1 MEEYPMVTLLTKL
14 IPILEAVVIALVGN
28 WLIKKYADKLVH
40 KITGKMHVSANIQ
53 TIACIAAKF
62 VLYFLLITS
71 ICPPIGISNASLVTL
86 LGTFGAAAA
95 LATQNGLSNIV
106 GGVFLMVTDS
116 FSVGDWI
123 EAAGKSGTVVKV
135 GLFFTELMTGDN
147 HLVYI
152 PNSSLTSATV
162 ENYSRTDKRRV
173 DLDIGVPYTCSLEE
187 ARKVIEDC
195 CKADARVL
203 AEPAPFV
210 RTWDLND
217 SSVNIK
223 VRVWCEAGD
232 YWELR
237 SSLTENIKET
247 LDKNNMSV
255 PFNILDVNVY
265 NK

>member
-1 MEEYPMVTLLTKL
+1 MISFLLSL
-14 IPILEAVVIALVGN
+14 LPYLEAVIIALIGN
-28 WLIKKYADKLVH
+28 FLIKKYSDKLVH
-40 KITGKMHVSANIQ
+40 KLTAKMKIGANIQ

-71 ICPPIGISNASLVTL
+71 ICPLIGISNASLVTL

-106 GGVFLMVTDS
+106 DGVFLMVTDA
-116 FSVGDWI
+116 FSVGDWVD
-123 EAAGKSGTVVKV
+123 AAGKSGTVVKV

-162 ENYSRTDKRRV
+162 ENYSRTDKRRL
-173 DLDIGVPYTCSLEE
+173 DLDIGVPYTCKLAD
-187 ARKVIEDC
+187 ARKVIEEV

-203 AEPAPFV
+203 PEPAPFV

-217 SSVNIK
+217 SAVNIK
-223 VRVWCEAGD
+223 VRVWCNSGD

-237 SSLTENIKET
+237 SSLTENIKEA
-247 LDKNNMSV
+247 LDANNMSV
-255 PFNILDVNVY
+255 PFNILDVNLFQQ
-265 NK
+265 K

>member
-1 MEEYPMVTLLTKL
+1 MISFLLSL
-14 IPILEAVVIALVGN
+14 IPIVEAILIALIGN
-28 WLIKKYADKLVH
+28 FLIKKYSDKLVLRL
-40 KITGKMHVSANIQ
+40 TRKMNVSANIQ

-71 ICPPIGISNASLVTL
+71 ICPLIGISNASLVTL
-86 LGTFGAAAA
+86 LGTAAA

-106 GGVFLMVTDS
+106 GGVFLMVTDA
-116 FSVGDWI
+116 FSVGDWVD
-123 EAAGKSGTVVKV
+123 AAGKSGTVVKV

-162 ENYSRTDKRRV
+162 ENYSRTEKRRV
-173 DLDIGVPYTCSLEE
+173 DLDIGVPYTCKLAD

-223 VRVWCEAGD
+223 VRVWCEAGN

-237 SSLTENIKET
+237 SSLTENIKEA
-247 LDKNNMSV
+247 LDANNMSV
-255 PFNILDVNVY
+255 PFNILDVNLFQQ
-265 NK
+265 K

>member
-1 MEEYPMVTLLTKL
+1 MISFLMNL
-14 IPILEAVVIALVGN
+14 IPILEAVVIALLGH
-28 WLIKKYADKLVH
+28 WLIRKYADKLVL
-40 KITGKMHVSANIQ
+40 KLTGRMHIGSNIQ

-71 ICPPIGISNASLVTL
+71 ICPLIGVSNASLVTL
-86 LGTFGAAAA
+86 LGTLGAAAA

-106 GGVFLMVTDS
+106 GGVFLMVTDA

-123 EAAGKSGTVVKV
+123 DAAGKSGTVVKV

-162 ENYSRTDKRRV
+162 ENYSRTEKRRL
-173 DLDIGVPYTCSLEE
+173 DLDIGVPYTCSLKE
-187 ARKVIEDC
+187 ACKVIEGVC
-195 CKADARVL
+195 SADERVM
-203 AEPAPFV
+203 ADPGAFV
-210 RTWDLND
+210 KTWDLKD
-217 SSVNIK
+217 SCVNIK
-223 VRVWCEAGD
+223 VRVWCKSGD
-232 YWELR
+232 YWGLR
-237 SSLTENIKET
+237 SDLIENIKET
-247 LDKNNMSV
+247 LDEHNMSV

>member
-1 MEEYPMVTLLTKL
+1 MLSFLFSL
-14 IPILEAVVIALVGN
+14 IPYVEAVLVALIGN
-28 WLIKKYADKLVH
+28 WLIRKYSDKLVH
-40 KITGKMHVSANIQ
+40 KLTAKMNIGGNVQ

-62 VLYFLLITS
+62 ILYFLLITS
-71 ICPPIGISNASLVTL
+71 ICPLIGISNASLVTL

-106 GGVFLMVTDS
+106 GGIFLMVTDA

-123 EAAGKSGTVVKV
+123 DAAGKSGSVTKV

-147 HLVYI
+147 HIVYI

-173 DLDIGVPYTCSLEE
+173 DLDIGVPYTCKLAD

-195 CKADARVL
+195 CKADERVM
-203 AEPAPFV
+203 ADPAPFV

-223 VRVWCEAGD
+223 VRVWCKAGD

-237 SSLTENIKET
+237 STLTENIKEA
-247 LDKNNMSV
+247 LDQNNMSV

>member
-1 MEEYPMVTLLTKL
+1 MISFLLSL
-14 IPILEAVVIALVGN
+14 IPIAEAILIALVGN
-28 WLIKKYADKLVH
+28 FLIKKYSDKLVLRL
-40 KITGKMHVSANIQ
+40 TRKMSVSSNIQ

-71 ICPPIGISNASLVTL
+71 ICPLVGISNASLVTL

-106 GGVFLMVTDS
+106 GGVFLMVTDA
-116 FSVGDWI
+116 FSVGDWVD
-123 EAAGKSGTVVKV
+123 AAGKSGTVVKV

-162 ENYSRTDKRRV
+162 ENYSRTEKRRI
-173 DLDIGVPYTCSLEE
+173 DLDIGVPYTCKLAD

-203 AEPAPFV
+203 ADPAPFV

-223 VRVWCEAGD
+223 VRVWCEAGN

-237 SSLTENIKET
+237 SSLTENIKEA
-247 LDKNNMSV
+247 LDANNMSV
-255 PFNILDVNVY
+255 PFNILDVNLFQQ
-265 NK
+265 K

>member
-1 MEEYPMVTLLTKL
+1 MFSLLTKL

-40 KITGKMHVSANIQ
+40 KITGMMHASANIR

-71 ICPPIGISNASLVTL
+71 ICPLIGISNASLVTL

-123 EAAGKSGTVVKV
+123 DAAGKSGTVVKV

-162 ENYSRTDKRRV
+162 ENYSRTETRRL

-187 ARKVIEDC
+187 ARKVIEGVC
-195 CKADARVL
+195 NADQRVM
-203 AEPAPFV
+203 ADPAAFV
-210 RTWDLND
+210 KTWDLKD
-217 SSVNIK
+217 SCVNIK
-223 VRVWCEAGD
+223 VRVWCKSGD
-232 YWELR
+232 YWGLR
-237 SSLTENIKET
+237 SDLLENIKET

-255 PFNILDVNVY
+255 PFNILDVNLY

>member
-1 MEEYPMVTLLTKL
+1 MTDILLKL
-14 IPILEAVVIALVGN
+14 VPILEAILIALVGN
-28 WLIKKYADKLVH
+28 WLIKKYSDKLVH
-40 KITGKMHVSANIQ
+40 KITAKMHVSGNIQ

-71 ICPPIGISNASLVTL
+71 ICPLIGISNASLVTL

-116 FSVGDWI
+116 FSVGDWV

-152 PNSSLTSATV
+152 PNASLTSATV
-162 ENYSRTDKRRV
+162 ENYSRTETRRL
-173 DLDIGVPYTCSLEE
+173 DLDIGVPYTCKLAD
-187 ARKVIEDC
+187 ARKVIEDVC
-195 CKADARVL
+195 NADERVM
-203 AEPAPFV
+203 ADPAAFV
-210 RTWDLND
+210 KTWDLKD
-217 SSVNIK
+217 SCVNIK
-223 VRVWCEAGD
+223 VRVWCKSGD
-232 YWELR
+232 YWGLR
-237 SSLTENIKET
+237 SDLTENIKEA
-247 LDKNNMSV
+247 LDQNNMSV

>member
-1 MEEYPMVTLLTKL
+1 MISFLLSL
-14 IPILEAVVIALVGN
+14 IPIAEAILIALVGN
-28 WLIKKYADKLVH
+28 FLIKKYSDKLVLRL
-40 KITGKMHVSANIQ
+40 TRKMSVSSNIQ

-71 ICPPIGISNASLVTL
+71 ICPLVGISNASLVTL

-106 GGVFLMVTDS
+106 GGVFLMVTDA
-116 FSVGDWI
+116 FSVGDWVD
-123 EAAGKSGTVVKV
+123 AAGKSGTVVKV

-173 DLDIGVPYTCSLEE
+173 DLDIGVPYTCKLAD

-237 SSLTENIKET
+237 SSLTENIKEA
-247 LDKNNMSV
+247 LDANNMSV
-255 PFNILDVNVY
+255 PFNILDVNLFQQ
-265 NK
+265 K

>member
-1 MEEYPMVTLLTKL
+1 MISFLLSL
-14 IPILEAVVIALVGN
+14 IPIAEAILIALIGN
-28 WLIKKYADKLVH
+28 FLIKKYSDKLVLRL
-40 KITGKMHVSANIQ
+40 TRKMSVSSNIQ

-71 ICPPIGISNASLVTL
+71 ICPLIGISNASLVTL

-106 GGVFLMVTDS
+106 GGVFLMVTDA
-116 FSVGDWI
+116 FSVGDWVD
-123 EAAGKSGTVVKV
+123 AAGKSGTVVKV

-162 ENYSRTDKRRV
+162 ENYSRTEKRRV
-173 DLDIGVPYTCSLEE
+173 DLDIGVPYTCKLAD
-187 ARKVIEDC
+187 ARKVIEDV
-195 CKADARVL
+195 CKADARVM

-217 SSVNIK
+217 SAVNIK
-223 VRVWCEAGD
+223 VRVWCNSGD

-237 SSLTENIKET
+237 SSLTENIKEA
-247 LDKNNMSV
+247 LDANNMSV
-255 PFNILDVNVY
+255 PFNILDVNLFQQ
-265 NK
+265 K

>member
-1 MEEYPMVTLLTKL
+1 MISFLLSL
-14 IPILEAVVIALVGN
+14 LPYVEAILIALIGN
-28 WLIKKYADKLVH
+28 FLIKKYSDKLVH
-40 KITGKMHVSANIQ
+40 KLTAKMKIGSNIQ

-71 ICPPIGISNASLVTL
+71 ICPLVGISNASLVTL

-106 GGVFLMVTDS
+106 GGVFLMVTDA
-116 FSVGDWI
+116 FSVGDWVD
-123 EAAGKSGTVVKV
+123 AAGKSGTVVKV

-162 ENYSRTDKRRV
+162 ENYSRTDKRRL
-173 DLDIGVPYTCSLEE
+173 DLDIGVPYTCKLAD

-203 AEPAPFV
+203 ADPAPFV

-223 VRVWCEAGD
+223 VRVWCEAGN

-237 SSLTENIKET
+237 SSLTENIKEA
-247 LDKNNMSV
+247 LDANNMSV
-255 PFNILDVNVY
+255 PFNILDVNLFQQ
-265 NK
+265 K

>member
-1 MEEYPMVTLLTKL
+1 MTATLLKL
-14 IPILEAVVIALVGN
+14 VPILEAILIALVGN
-28 WLIKKYADKLVH
+28 WLIKKYSDKLVH
-40 KITGKMHVSANIQ
+40 KITGKMHVSGNIQ

-71 ICPPIGISNASLVTL
+71 ICPLIGISNASLVTL

-106 GGVFLMVTDS
+106 GGIFLMVTDS

-135 GLFFTELMTGDN
+135 GLFYTELMTGDN
-147 HLVYI
+147 HLVYV

-162 ENYSRTDKRRV
+162 ENYSRTETRRL
-173 DLDIGVPYTCSLEE
+173 DLDIGVPYTCKLAD
-187 ARKVIEDC
+187 ARKVIEDIC
-195 CKADARVL
+195 NADGRVL
-203 AEPAPFV
+203 ADPGAFV
-210 RTWDLND
+210 KTWDLKD
-217 SSVNIK
+217 SCVNIK
-223 VRVWCEAGD
+223 VRVWCKSGD
-232 YWELR
+232 YWGLR
-237 SSLTENIKET
+237 SDLIENIKEA
-247 LDKNNMSV
+247 LDQNNMSV

>member
-1 MEEYPMVTLLTKL
+1 MISFLLSL
-14 IPILEAVVIALVGN
+14 IPIAEAILIALVGN
-28 WLIKKYADKLVH
+28 FLIKKYSDKLVLRL
-40 KITGKMHVSANIQ
+40 TRKMSVSSNIQ

-71 ICPPIGISNASLVTL
+71 ICPLVGISNASLVTL

-106 GGVFLMVTDS
+106 GGVFLMVTDA
-116 FSVGDWI
+116 FSVGDWVD
-123 EAAGKSGTVVKV
+123 AAGKSGTVVKV

-162 ENYSRTDKRRV
+162 ENYSRTEKRRI
-173 DLDIGVPYTCSLEE
+173 DLDIGVPYTCKLAD

-237 SSLTENIKET
+237 SSLTENIKEA
-247 LDKNNMSV
+247 LDANNMSV
-255 PFNILDVNVY
+255 PFNILDVNLFQQ
-265 NK
+265 K